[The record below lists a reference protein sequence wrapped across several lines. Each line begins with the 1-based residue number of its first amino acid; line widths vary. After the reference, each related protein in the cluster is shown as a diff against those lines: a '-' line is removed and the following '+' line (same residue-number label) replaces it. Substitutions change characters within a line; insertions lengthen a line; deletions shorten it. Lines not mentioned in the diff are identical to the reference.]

1 MPLTA
6 ISKWSENCL
15 FCPVLLALSALSALS
30 AVLHHKGGDLSHC
43 LVLVGES
50 WQVCTDR
57 STLLENKDKPW
68 GLWGCVC
75 SESLYTLST
84 LIAMRGFFP
93 FLKKTALFPLRG
105 GPGEQTKKQKFW
117 RLLLKAVVNKDLGY
131 RKNGDKKEKLV
142 VVGTP
147 RNKMTGKYKITC
159 FYF

>member
-1 MPLTA
+1 
-6 ISKWSENCL
+6 
-15 FCPVLLALSALSALS
+15 
-30 AVLHHKGGDLSHC
+30 
-43 LVLVGES
+43 
-50 WQVCTDR
+50 
-57 STLLENKDKPW
+57 
-68 GLWGCVC
+68 
-75 SESLYTLST
+75 
-84 LIAMRGFFP
+84 MRGFFP